1 MSKVLIV
8 GEILIDLVENEN
20 GFKYSIGGAPFN
32 VAYNMSSL
40 GDEVTF
46 VGQVGDD
53 YFGNFILDKLREKD
67 NLTLSIEKLKDKN
80 TTIALNVIDGKNRK
94 YSFIRKNTA
103 DYAYNLNFLNKIDLQ
118 NYDLLHLGSL
128 FLSDENSR
136 KAIKE
141 LIEKAKQYNI
151 PISFDVNFRPDIFD
165 ESDNVFEIYKDI
177 FNEVDLIKFSDEE
190 TQFFFK
196 DVNTDREIFDKLNS
210 KCLLISKGSKGAE
223 VLTEKDTYMHN
234 SFKVKIKDTVGAG
247 DSFYSGFLHCYLNL
261 KSSDNDYI
269 HSALEF
275 ACACG
280 ALTCLKDGAING
292 YKSEKDVYKFINDRA
307 ITKKDFLFFNLNK

>member
-53 YFGNFILDKLREKD
+53 YFGNFILEKLRGKN

-103 DYAYNLNFLNKIDLQ
+103 DYAYNLNFLNNIDLQ

-136 KAIKE
+136 KVIKE
-141 LIEKAKQYNI
+141 LIKKAKQYNI

-177 FNEVDLIKFSDEE
+177 FNEVDLIKF
-190 TQFFFK
+190 
-196 DVNTDREIFDKLNS
+196 
-210 KCLLISKGSKGAE
+210 ISKGSKGASA
-223 VLTEKDTYMHN
+223 LTEKDTYMHN

-275 ACACG
+275 ASACG

-307 ITKKDFLFFNLNK
+307 ITKKDFLFFNFNK

>member
-53 YFGNFILDKLREKD
+53 YFGNFILDKLSGKD
-67 NLTLSIEKLKDKN
+67 NLTLSIEKLKNKN
-80 TTIALNVIDGKNRK
+80 TTIALNVIDGKIRK

-103 DYAYNLNFLNKIDLQ
+103 DYAYNLNFINNIDLK
-118 NYDLLHLGSL
+118 NYDLIHLGSL

-141 LIEKAKQYNI
+141 FINKVKQYNI

-165 ESDNVFEIYKDI
+165 ENDDVFEIYKDI

-196 DVNTDREIFDKLNS
+196 NVNSDREIFDKLNS
-210 KCLLISKGSKGAE
+210 KCLLISKGSKGAV
-223 VLTEKDTYMHN
+223 VLTEKDTYIHN

-280 ALTCLKDGAING
+280 ALTCTQNGALNG
-292 YKSEKDVYKFINDRA
+292 YKNEKDVLNFLKKSIVRRNDLRFLQIN
-307 ITKKDFLFFNLNK
+307 K

>member
-103 DYAYNLNFLNKIDLQ
+103 DYAYN
-118 NYDLLHLGSL
+118 
-128 FLSDENSR
+128 
-136 KAIKE
+136 
-141 LIEKAKQYNI
+141 
-151 PISFDVNFRPDIFD
+151 
-165 ESDNVFEIYKDI
+165 
-177 FNEVDLIKFSDEE
+177 
-190 TQFFFK
+190 
-196 DVNTDREIFDKLNS
+196 
-210 KCLLISKGSKGAE
+210 
-223 VLTEKDTYMHN
+223 
-234 SFKVKIKDTVGAG
+234 
-247 DSFYSGFLHCYLNL
+247 
-261 KSSDNDYI
+261 
-269 HSALEF
+269 
-275 ACACG
+275 
-280 ALTCLKDGAING
+280 
-292 YKSEKDVYKFINDRA
+292 
-307 ITKKDFLFFNLNK
+307 

>member
-1 MSKVLIV
+1 MGKVLIV

-103 DYAYNLNFLNKIDLQ
+103 DYAYNLNFLNNIDLQ

-136 KAIKE
+136 KVIKE
-141 LIEKAKQYNI
+141 LIKKAKQYNI

-196 DVNTDREIFDKLNS
+196 DANSDREIFDKLNS
-210 KCLLISKGSKGAE
+210 KCLLISKGSKGASA
-223 VLTEKDTYMHN
+223 LTEKDTYMHN

-275 ACACG
+275 ASACG
-280 ALTCLKDGAING
+280 A
-292 YKSEKDVYKFINDRA
+292 
-307 ITKKDFLFFNLNK
+307 KKDFLFFNFNK

>member
-103 DYAYNLNFLNKIDLQ
+103 DYAYNSDFLKNIDLQ
-118 NYDLLHLGSL
+118 NYDLIHLGSL

-136 KAIKE
+136 KVIKE
-141 LIEKAKQYNI
+141 LIKKAKEYNI

-165 ESDNVFEIYKDI
+165 ESDNVFEIYKYI

-210 KCLLISKGSKGAE
+210 KCLLISKGSKGASA
-223 VLTEKDTYMHN
+223 LTEKDTYMHN

-280 ALTCLKDGAING
+280 ALTCMQNGALNG
-292 YKSEKDVYKFINDRA
+292 YKNEKDVLNFL
-307 ITKKDFLFFNLNK
+307 KKSIVRKSDLRFLQFNK